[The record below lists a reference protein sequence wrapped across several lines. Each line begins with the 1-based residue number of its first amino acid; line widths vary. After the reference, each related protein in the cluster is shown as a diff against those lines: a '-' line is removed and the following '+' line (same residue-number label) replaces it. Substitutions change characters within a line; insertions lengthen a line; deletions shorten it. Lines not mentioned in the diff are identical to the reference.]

1 MNLEPPGCLNQALSG
16 GAKQRRMESSMIER
30 LKKREAKIGLFG
42 VGIKR
47 YFEQFTT
54 LGEDCARGHDKL
66 IEYIK
71 ANDVEVVDFGISDTS
86 IKAYEI
92 NDRIKAE
99 KLDILFCDMLTYS
112 TSCNFAPIIRDAS
125 IPVILVALQPMK
137 GMDYSKASMYMQIL
151 NDNICSVPEFTNT
164 AVRMG
169 KKVSDVI
176 LGYLYDDA
184 TAITEISRWCEIA
197 KVLHDL
203 KGARLGYMGHVYE
216 AMYDM
221 HADPTAVSAAFGLHC
236 PLLELDDLND
246 CVNTVTENEIKEKE
260 KTILKE
266 FDTPDPKTDPLT
278 KKLTKE
284 DLYIAAKT
292 AVGLDKF
299 RDKYSLTGLAY
310 YYEGSENSIH
320 RLIESSVIVGNSL
333 LTGAG
338 FPMCHEQDIKTC
350 IAMLIMDRL
359 NIGGSFAEFHPFDF
373 NGDFILIGHDG
384 PHHIN
389 IAEGKPILR
398 SLSLYH
404 GKVGCGASVEF
415 KIKEG
420 PITMLGI
427 TTNAEGKFKFVIGE
441 GISRKGPIPPTGNT
455 NTRVTFEPDTRKFVK
470 AWVMEAPTHH
480 YALGVGH
487 HAETIKMIGEALGI
501 ESVIV
506 KI

>member
-1 MNLEPPGCLNQALSG
+1 
-16 GAKQRRMESSMIER
+16 MIER
-30 LKKREAKIGLFG
+30 LKKRNARVGLFG
-42 VGIKR
+42 VGIRR
-47 YFEQFTT
+47 YFEQFKT
-54 LGEDCARGHDKL
+54 LGEDCNRGHLKL

-86 IKAYEI
+86 MKAYEM

-112 TSCNFAPIIRDAS
+112 TSCNFAPIMRDAA
-125 IPVILVALQPMK
+125 IPVILVALQPLK
-137 GMDYSKASMYMQIL
+137 AMDYTKASMYMQIL
-151 NDNICSVPEFTNT
+151 NDNVCSVPEFTNT
-164 AVRMG
+164 AERMG

-184 TAITEISRWCEIA
+184 RALSEISEWCEIA

-216 AMYDM
+216 SMYDM

-236 PLLELDDLND
+236 PLLELDDLIVCFNE
-246 CVNTVTENEIKEKE
+246 VKESEIKTKE
-260 KTILKE
+260 EIILNE
-266 FDTPDPKTDPLT
+266 FETPDPKTDPLT

-292 AVGLDKF
+292 AVALDIFKD
-299 RDKYSLTGLAY
+299 RYSLTGLAY
-310 YYEGSENSIH
+310 YYEGMEDSLH
-320 RLIESSVIVGNSL
+320 RLVESSVIVGNSL
-333 LTGAG
+333 LTSAG

-350 IAMLIMDRL
+350 IAMLIMDRM

-373 NGDFILIGHDG
+373 AEDFIFIGHDG

-389 IAEGKPILR
+389 IAEGKPFLR
-398 SLSLYH
+398 SLTLYH
-404 GKVGCGASVEF
+404 GKLGCGASVEF

-427 TTNAEGKFKFVIGE
+427 TTKYDGRFKFVIGE
-441 GISRKGPIPPTGNT
+441 GTSRKGPIPPTGNT
-455 NTRVTFEPDTRKFVK
+455 NTRVTFEPDTRDYVK
-470 AWVMEAPTHH
+470 KWVMEAPTHH

-487 HAETIKMIGEALGI
+487 RAKTIKKIGEALGI

-506 KI
+506 